1 MRFSDC
7 DDYIKYKTIP
17 NYLYAKIAL
26 EQCGKCGSGCGRDLE
41 FSQRKIRIE
50 HLVQRAFGG
59 AHVENN
65 IALWCVNPCA
75 LAKDKR
81 DARSRAKVRSLTS
94 ATAKSKKPKQKI
106 QGRKKIQSRGF
117 GDSSYKPN
125 IKEID

>member
-1 MRFSDC
+1 MKFSEHP
-7 DDYIKYKTIP
+7 DYTKYRTIP

-26 EQCGKCGSGCGRDLE
+26 EQCGKCGCGCGRDLE

-59 AHVENN
+59 AHEESN
-65 IALWCVNPCA
+65 IALWCVNPCS

-81 DARSRAKVRSLTS
+81 DARSRAKVRSLT
-94 ATAKSKKPKQKI
+94 KSTKKSQRPK
-106 QGRKKIQSRGF
+106 KKIQSRGF

>member
-7 DDYIKYKTIP
+7 DDYVKYRTIP

-26 EQCGKCGSGCGRDLE
+26 EQCGKCGCGCGRDLE
-41 FSQRKIRIE
+41 FEQRKIRIE

-59 AHVENN
+59 KHKESN
-65 IALWCVNPCA
+65 IALWCVKPCA

-81 DARSRAKVRSLTS
+81 DARARAKVRSLTS
-94 ATAKSKKPKQKI
+94 ATAKSKKPK
-106 QGRKKIQSRGF
+106 KKIQSRGF

-125 IKEID
+125 IKEIY

>member
-7 DDYIKYKTIP
+7 DDYVKYKLIP

-26 EQCGKCGSGCGRDLE
+26 EQCGKCGCGCGRDLE
-41 FSQRKIRIE
+41 FKQRKIRIE
-50 HLVQRAFGG
+50 HLAQRAFGG
-59 AHVENN
+59 KHEEAN

-81 DARSRAKVRSLTS
+81 DAQNRRKVRSLTNS
-94 ATAKSKKPKQKI
+94 TKKSQKIKKKI
-106 QGRKKIQSRGF
+106 QGRTKIQSRGF
-117 GDSSYKPN
+117 GDSFKPN